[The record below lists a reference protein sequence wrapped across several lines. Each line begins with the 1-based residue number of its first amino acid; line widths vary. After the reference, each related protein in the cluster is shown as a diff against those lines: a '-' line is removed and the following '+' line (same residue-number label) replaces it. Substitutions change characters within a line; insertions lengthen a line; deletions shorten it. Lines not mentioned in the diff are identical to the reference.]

1 MTRRATI
8 IGSVGALLLCALAFF
23 NDRVMDAPWLI
34 LHFLPSSVFGA
45 LLLLRFVA
53 NPVLGSFRASW
64 RLSPAEMAVVIAIPL
79 MVCAIPAGG
88 LLDHFHNALIM
99 PQHFA
104 RVEPGW
110 RGEDA
115 PETTAPGTA
124 RAAERGIVGRVPPR
138 LLPDVTGPNGSV
150 VLDGYVNGLGEGD
163 QLIPVSR
170 VPWRAW
176 LPVYRYWI
184 PLVLCLAMAMIGL
197 SLVLHRQ
204 WSRHERLPYPIAQ
217 FASVIMGAD
226 TDDGNGGGA
235 LRSRAFWAG
244 AAAVFFLHMN
254 NYVCTWRP
262 GLFIPIARRV
272 DFSPLLRLTPWMAH
286 SPVPVN
292 WIGAPPICF
301 AIIGL
306 AFLLPTQISL
316 SVGLAPYAFALVTGA
331 LTAYGVG
338 CSTRFGMEPSIV
350 LLCYAGA
357 WCGMFLVVLYNGR
370 QYFTTVLR
378 RALGRRIGHEA
389 AAEPPTPTAADASSA
404 AASCDDVEPHVVWGG
419 RAFLVGILAFV
430 VLLVV
435 GGFNPFTAV
444 LFAGLTVVIQVVA
457 SRVLAEAG
465 VFHLHPHFFPVTV
478 VWALFG
484 AAAVGPDQLLVLGL
498 FSAVLLTNPREAL
511 LPFVATA
518 LKIGE
523 TAKTPVPA
531 LARRGATVV
540 ILGLLVAA
548 PITLYLH
555 YQYGAML
562 TGDGWTSVMMPKLTF
577 DASVK
582 TRHALAA
589 QGLLEQAMHAGPV
602 ARLGMLAPD
611 GPAVTAFFVTFGL
624 VFAFAALRYRFAWW
638 PLHPVMLLMLAT
650 AQSMSSGFSFLLG
663 WAVKSATVRYGGDAA
678 CRTLKPLMFGLIA
691 GEVMASVV
699 PMLVGIIYWMVTRTA
714 PPPFSV
720 FR

>member
-8 IGSVGALLLCALAFF
+8 IGSAGALLLCMLAFF

-34 LHFLPSSVFGA
+34 LHFLPSSVFGT
-45 LLLLRFVA
+45 LLVLKFVV
-53 NPVLGSFRASW
+53 NPILGRLRASW

-110 RGEDA
+110 RDGATPDA
-115 PETTAPGTA
+115 
-124 RAAERGIVGRVPPR
+124 AASDTVRPAGCGIVSRVPPR
-138 LLPDVTGPNGSV
+138 LLPDVDGADGSV

-163 QLIPVSR
+163 RLIPVTR

-176 LPVYRYWI
+176 LPVYRYWL

-204 WSRHERLPYPIAQ
+204 WSRHEHLPYPIAQ

-226 TDDGNGGGA
+226 SDEENGGV
-235 LRSRAFWAG
+235 LRSRAFWTG
-244 AAAVFFLHMN
+244 AAVIFIMHMN
-254 NYVCTWRP
+254 NYACTWWP
-262 GLFIPIARRV
+262 DLFIPIARRV
-272 DFSPLLRLTPWMAH
+272 DFSPLLRLVPWLAH

-350 LLCYAGA
+350 LLCYAGG

-370 QYFTTVLR
+370 QYFTAVLR
-378 RALGRRIGHEA
+378 RALGRRIRHDA
-389 AAEPPTPTAADASSA
+389 APEPPTPTPADASSA
-404 AASCDDVEPHVVWGG
+404 AASCDNVQPHVVWGG

-430 VLLVV
+430 LLLVV
-435 GGFNPFTAV
+435 GGLNPFTAV

-484 AAAVGPDQLLVLGL
+484 AAAIGPDQLLMLGL

-523 TAKTPVPA
+523 TAKAPVPA
-531 LARRGATVV
+531 LARRGAAMV
-540 ILGLLVAA
+540 IVGLLVAA

-562 TGDGWTSVMMPKLTF
+562 TGDGWTAVMMPKLTF
-577 DASVK
+577 EASVK

-589 QGLLEQAMHAGPV
+589 QGLLEQALHTGPS

-611 GPAVTAFFVTFGL
+611 GAAVTAFFVTFGL
-624 VFAFAALRYRFAWW
+624 VLAFTALRYRFAWW

-650 AQSMSSGFSFLLG
+650 AQSMSGGFSFLLG
-663 WAVKSATVRYGGDAA
+663 WLVKSATVRYGGDVAS
-678 CRTLKPLMFGLIA
+678 RSLKPLMFGLIA
-691 GEVMASVV
+691 GEVMAGVV
-699 PMLVGIIYWMVTRTA
+699 PMLVGIIYWIVTRT
-714 PPPFSV
+714 PPPSFSV